1 MRSPYV
7 SLLPRIIFRCF
18 QQVLVRPVSSRL
30 SLGRNLTRHSFCGNN
45 DLRWLNVN
53 AEDISFGSFV
63 HDEESEPGE

>member
-1 MRSPYV
+1 M
-7 SLLPRIIFRCF
+7 
-18 QQVLVRPVSSRL
+18 QVLVRPVSSRL
-30 SLGRNLTRHSFCGNN
+30 SLGRNLNN